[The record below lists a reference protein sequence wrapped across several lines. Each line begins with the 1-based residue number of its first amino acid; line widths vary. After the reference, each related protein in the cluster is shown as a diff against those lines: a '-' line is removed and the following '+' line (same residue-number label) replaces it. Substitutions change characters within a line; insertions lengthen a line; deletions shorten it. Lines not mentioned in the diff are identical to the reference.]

1 METKTKKSVF
11 NTVKNAVKGV
21 LVGIGV
27 VTVAV
32 VIDKKVF
39 SGKGVEFA
47 SGVLSK
53 GIKKISSKKE
63 SSSDLTPPVQ
73 DRPRY
78 TRPSGGNYQ
87 QKRET
92 YKQEN

>member
-11 NTVKNAVKGV
+11 NTVKNVVKGV

-47 SGVLSK
+47 SGVISK

-63 SSSDLTPPVQ
+63 SSDPTPPVQ